1 MYEEFMG
8 TRPVSERQKFDIGA
22 LQAYM
27 REHIAGFSGDLA
39 VAQFNGGQSNPTFK
53 LTANGTSYV
62 LRTKPGPAAKLLA
75 SAHAIDREFRVM
87 DALHKAGFPAAKQ
100 YALCNDESIIGR
112 AFYIMEFVD
121 GRVLWD
127 QSLPGM
133 STVERATYYDEMNR
147 VIAQLHTVDYAA
159 IGLADFGK
167 PGNYF
172 ARQIDRWTKQYK
184 ASETEKIDA
193 MDQLIEW
200 LPKNIPPG
208 DDTSIVHGD
217 YRLDNMIFHP
227 TEPRILAILDWELST
242 LGHPLADFSYHCMSW
257 HIPPG
262 QFRGIA
268 GLDHKALGIP
278 TEEEYIAK
286 YCERTGKVIHKDDF
300 MFYLAYNMFRMAGI
314 LQGIMKRYVD
324 GIAASEQA
332 LKAGQAA
339 RPMAEMGWDY
349 ATGRKNRALVDRN

>member
-1 MYEEFMG
+1 MYEDFIG
-8 TRPVSERQKFDIGA
+8 TKPVSAHQKFDIDA
-22 LQAYM
+22 LQEYM
-27 REHIAGFSGDLA
+27 RRHVEGFSGTIK
-39 VAQFNGGQSNPTFK
+39 VEQFKGGQSNPTFK
-53 LTANGTSYV
+53 LTTEQRSYV
-62 LRTKPGPAAKLLA
+62 LRAKPGPAAKLLA

-87 DALHKAGFPAAKQ
+87 DALSKAGFPAPRQ
-100 YALCNDESIIGR
+100 YALCTDESVLGR
-112 AFYIMEFVD
+112 AFYLMEFVE

-133 STVERATYYDEMNR
+133 SNAQRAAHYNEMNR
-147 VIAQLHTVDYAA
+147 VIAQLHTMDYAA
-159 IGLADFGK
+159 IGLGDYGK

-184 ASETEKIDA
+184 ASETEKIEA
-193 MDQLIEW
+193 MDHLIGW
-200 LPKNIPPG
+200 LPDNIPAG

-227 TEPRILAILDWELST
+227 TEPRILAVLDWELST

-257 HIPPG
+257 HIAPG

-268 GLDHKALGIP
+268 GLDHQALGIP
-278 TEEEYIAK
+278 SEEEYIAQ
-286 YCERTGKVIHKDDF
+286 YCERTGKTIREEDF
-300 MFYLAYNMFRMAGI
+300 AFYLAYNMFRMAGI

-324 GIAASEQA
+324 GTASSEQA

-339 RPMAEMGWDY
+339 RPMAELGWRY
-349 ATGRKNRALVDRN
+349 ASEGLKKN

>member
-1 MYEEFMG
+1 MYEDFMG
-8 TRPVSERQKFDIGA
+8 TKPVSERQKFDVAA
-22 LQAYM
+22 LQEYM
-27 REHIAGFSGDLA
+27 RKHVDGFSGDLI
-39 VAQFNGGQSNPTFK
+39 VEQFKGGQSNPTFK
-53 LTANGTSYV
+53 LTANGQSYV
-62 LRTKPGPAAKLLA
+62 LRSKPGPASKLLP

-87 DALHKAGFPAAKQ
+87 DALNKAGFPAARQ
-100 YALCNDESIIGR
+100 YALCTDESVIGR
-112 AFYIMEFVD
+112 AFYVMEFVD

-133 STVERATYYDEMNR
+133 TNAERAAHYDEMNR

-172 ARQIDRWTKQYK
+172 KRQIDRWTKQYK

-193 MDQLIEW
+193 MDHLIEW
-200 LPKNIPPG
+200 LPNNIPDG

-227 TEPRILAILDWELST
+227 TEPRILAVLDWELST

-257 HIPPG
+257 HIPQG
-262 QFRGIA
+262 QFRGIG
-268 GLDHKALGIP
+268 GLDLPSLGIP
-278 TEEEYIAK
+278 SEEEYIAK
-286 YCERTGKVIHKDDF
+286 YCERTGKTIRHEDF
-300 MFYLAYNMFRMAGI
+300 KFYLAYNMFRMAGI

-324 GIAASEQA
+324 GTASSEQA
-332 LKAGQAA
+332 LKSGQAT
-339 RPMAEMGWDY
+339 RPMAEMGWHY
-349 ATGRKNRALVDRN
+349 ASGEKK